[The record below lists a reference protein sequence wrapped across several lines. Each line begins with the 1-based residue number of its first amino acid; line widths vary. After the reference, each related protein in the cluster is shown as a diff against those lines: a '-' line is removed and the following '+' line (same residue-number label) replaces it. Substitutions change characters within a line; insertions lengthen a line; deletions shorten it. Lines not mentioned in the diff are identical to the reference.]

1 MPDHHS
7 KQTSPGMH
15 QPDWTMLY
23 RKATTVGCKPSE
35 FEQVLDILEIL
46 PYRDISTAIVPV
58 QQAIQVAESLG
69 REDLIH
75 RARLVQADVFGR
87 QGRVAE
93 SGRMIREINAWAEK
107 HGYKHLLARSHRL
120 LAGFFRRVGDH
131 ESALEH
137 AFRGLQHL
145 PNDVS
150 QTTRADHLMMLALT
164 LDEAGSFED
173 AKQRFDEVLQIAYS
187 TGDVQFALYAL
198 NNMAYTYYDKG
209 DLEAASRMIEQIR
222 DLSERHGFPL
232 IALLLDTI
240 AKGEILLGRPEE
252 AEKTLLPVLTDPT
265 QRKLSELVS
274 LPECMLTVSQAQ
286 LVQGKLTEA
295 QAMLDE
301 ARHLCEE
308 HGLARISVQVRLR
321 QAELYAASGK
331 YKEAYEEHVLFHEE
345 AETLRSSE
353 REAKVSILQAVFEVE
368 EARKNSELFREMALR
383 DPLTG
388 LRNRRFF
395 DEHLDSLL
403 AKRQETGEPL
413 TIALIDLDS
422 FKKINDTL
430 SHEVGDTV
438 LINVAK
444 ILSVSAAEPAA
455 VARLG
460 GEEFVAVFPRADRH
474 QGVEL
479 ANRMCRA
486 IRNAGWSPITG
497 ELPVTASI
505 GVHTVEGND
514 LMNRTELL
522 AIADRRLYTAKRSG
536 KDQVVAED

>member
-1 MPDHHS
+1 
-7 KQTSPGMH
+7 
-15 QPDWTMLY
+15 MLY
-23 RKATTVGCKPSE
+23 RKAQTVGCTPSE
-35 FEQVLDILEIL
+35 FEQVLDILELL

-58 QQAIQVAESLG
+58 QQALQVAEKLG
-69 REDLIH
+69 REDLVH
-75 RARLVQADVFGR
+75 RTRLVQADVFGR

-93 SGRMIREINAWAEK
+93 SGRMIREINAWAAK
-107 HGYKHLLARSHRL
+107 HDYKHLLARSHRL
-120 LAGFFRRVGDH
+120 LGGFFRRVGDH

-145 PNDVS
+145 PGEVS
-150 QTTRADHLMMLALT
+150 PATRADHLMMLGLA

-173 AKQRFDEVLQIAYS
+173 AKQRFDEVLEIS
-187 TGDVQFALYAL
+187 HTTGDVQFALYAL
-198 NNMAYTYYDKG
+198 NNMAYTYYDQG
-209 DLEAASRMIEQIR
+209 DLEAASSLIEQIR
-222 DLSERHGFPL
+222 ELSERHGFPL

-286 LVQGKLTEA
+286 LVQGKLAEA

-301 ARHLCEE
+301 ARHLCED
-308 HGLARISVQVRLR
+308 HGLARVSVQVRLR
-321 QAELYAASGK
+321 QAELYAASGL
-331 YKEAYEEHVLFHEE
+331 YQQAYEEHVRFH
-345 AETLRSSE
+345 ADSETLRSSE
-353 REAKVSILQAVFEVE
+353 REAKVRIFQAVFEAE
-368 EARKNSELFREMALR
+368 EARKSSEHFREMALR

-388 LRNRRFF
+388 LRNRRFI
-395 DEHLDSLL
+395 DQYLDSLL
-403 AKRQETGEPL
+403 LRMQESGESL
-413 TIALIDLDS
+413 TVAIIDLDY
-422 FKKINDTL
+422 FKRINDTL

-460 GEEFVAVFPRADRH
+460 GEEFVAIFPRADRR
-474 QGVEL
+474 QGEEL

-486 IRNAGWSPITG
+486 IRNAHWSPITG
-497 ELPVTASI
+497 VIPVTASI
-505 GVHTVEGND
+505 GVHTVQGGSI
-514 LMNRTELL
+514 NRAELL
-522 AIADRRLYTAKRSG
+522 AVADRRLYLAKRSG
-536 KDQVVAED
+536 KDRVVAEG